1 MKQRGYHL
9 INRFC
14 QDPFQ
19 GAIVKKRV
27 PRKKI
32 RHRNMGNAMD
42 QNSAGI
48 VGRIGLIIGTM
59 LSVLVLT
66 TAGAFAVTE
75 TFDTPGTTTWTV
87 PAGVTIITVEAWGGG
102 GAGGGS
108 TTAGGGTN
116 NARGGAGGGGG
127 AYASSTLTVTPGE
140 SLTIVVAGP
149 ASGVNGATG
158 NSGGPSFAGPDANST
173 NALVL
178 AAGGSGGSGNTSGG
192 TPAGGAGGTVAA
204 SVGTTRE
211 AGEDGGSGA
220 TGNRIDS
227 GAGGAGAQG
236 GAGGAAITSG
246 TSSGNAGTEPGG
258 GGGGARTQ
266 RNDDSQPGGN
276 GARGEVQIT
285 YLAAPPDPL
294 SDPICA
300 VPGKDGDVSD
310 SGVLNSYF
318 EPNDGTYGPSSWTIG
333 LSNRRGATEDL
344 KPGDLALVIQMQC
357 ADIDTTNTADYGGD
371 DGTGRGYSDP
381 AGSCLAG
388 QYEYVVAGPDTDNA
402 SLDLSVSPLVE
413 TYIQESGTT
422 ANRLTFQVIRVP
434 QYNTITL
441 TGDVTASY
449 WDGNTGGVVVMDVVD
464 ELDWGGN
471 TIDVLGRGFR
481 GAGAV
486 QWTGTEDT
494 TDPPDY
500 RDASNP
506 LIHSHK
512 GEGIAGTPRY
522 VNDYNQVT
530 GVWERVDLGG
540 TWGGYT
546 NGDMARGAPGNA
558 GGGGDNRN
566 GTRDNGGGGG
576 GGNGGTGGYGGYGWK
591 SGGWGG
597 VFGSS
602 DFDLRGIGGAAF
614 ASPAPNRLVMGGG
627 GGAGGTN
634 NDGNTDPRSKGG
646 AGGGIVI
653 VRAGDMTG
661 TGTVDARGADGET
674 MPINDA
680 GGGGG
685 AGGSVV
691 LMAYDGDLGTVMVNV
706 TGGDG
711 GDSALTGSNVAHGGG
726 GGGAG
731 GVVIRSGTAT
741 VNLSGGANGITSTDG
756 DPVLGVAHGATSG
769 GAGSDTVTS
778 DSDFLVL
785 PGALCSPT
793 AVVMGRVDLTAVYV
807 SEFLDGI
814 GAYESGQKDLL
825 AILQTWDPVAANGL
839 SNAGSREIL
848 QALNTYLD
856 PDGDNTVVV
865 FRWETLEE
873 RGTIGF
879 FAERLQSGVWV
890 RINQEMLPGLIAAPM
905 GAQYWLADPGALPDD
920 NYQYRLIEVEARG
933 TTREYGP
940 FDLTVENALK

>member
-1 MKQRGYHL
+1 MNRVARVCNCRQRAYS
-9 INRFC
+9 R
-14 QDPFQ
+14 
-19 GAIVKKRV
+19 KRV
-27 PRKKI
+27 
-32 RHRNMGNAMD
+32 
-42 QNSAGI
+42 AGI
-48 VGRIGLIIGTM
+48 VGRIGLIIGAVAAM
-59 LSVLVLT
+59 LFLT
-66 TAGAFAVTE
+66 TTGVFAVTE

-108 TTAGGGTN
+108 TNAGFLTGRGGG
-116 NARGGAGGGGG
+116 GGGGG
-127 AYASSTLTVTPGE
+127 AYASSTLTVTPGNT
-140 SLTIVVAGP
+140 LTIVVAGT
-149 ASGVNGATG
+149 ASGV
-158 NSGGPSFAGPDANST
+158 SGGTGSPGDPSFAGPDTTPA

-178 AAGGSGGSGNTSGG
+178 AAGGSGGTGNTAGG

-211 AGEDGGSGA
+211 AGEDGGNGD
-220 TGNRIDS
+220 TGFGIDS

-236 GAGGAAITSG
+236 GAGGAAITGG
-246 TSSGNAGTEPGG
+246 TSNGNPGTAPGG
-258 GGGGARTQ
+258 GGGGARTSGD
-266 RNDDSQPGGN
+266 NGSQTGGD
-276 GARGEVQIT
+276 GARGELQIT
-285 YLAAPPDPL
+285 YPDPPP
-294 SDPICA
+294 DPICA

-310 SGVLNSYF
+310 SGVLNTYF
-318 EPNDGTYGPSSWTIG
+318 EPSVGTYGPSSSTID
-333 LSNRRGATEDL
+333 LDDRRGANEDL
-344 KPGDLALVIQMQC
+344 EPGDLALVIQMQC
-357 ADIDTTNTADYGGD
+357 ADIDTTNTAAYGGD

-388 QYEYVVAGPDTDNA
+388 QYEYVVAGPDTDNT

-413 TYIQESGTT
+413 TYIQEAGTT
-422 ANRLTFQVIRVP
+422 ANRRTFQVIRVP

-449 WDGNTGGVVVMDVVD
+449 WDGNTGGVVVMDVLD
-464 ELDWGGN
+464 ELDWDGN
-471 TIDVLGRGFR
+471 TIDVFGRGFR

-486 QWTGTEDT
+486 EWTGTEDT
-494 TDPPDY
+494 TNPPDY

-522 VNDYNQVT
+522 VHNQADGT
-530 GVWERVDLGG
+530 RVDLGG

-634 NDGNTDPRSKGG
+634 NDGNTNPRAKGG

-661 TGTVDARGADGET
+661 TGTVDAQGADGET

-685 AGGSVV
+685 GGGSVV
-691 LMAYDGDLGTVMVNV
+691 LMAYEGDLGTVTVNV

-731 GVVIRSGTAT
+731 GVVFRSGTAT
-741 VNLSGGANGITSTDG
+741 VNLSGGANGITSTSDS
-756 DPVLGVAHGATSG
+756 PVGGAAHGATSG

-778 DSDFLVL
+778 DSDFLVF

-807 SEFLDGI
+807 SDFLDGI

-825 AILQTWDPVAANGL
+825 AILQIWDPVAANGL
-839 SNAGSREIL
+839 SDAGSREIL
-848 QALNTYLD
+848 QALNNYLD

-905 GAQYWLADPGALPDD
+905 GAQYWLADPGARAGDD
-920 NYQYRLIEVEARG
+920 YQYRLIEVEARG

-940 FDLTVENALK
+940 FDLKVVTSTH

>member
-1 MKQRGYHL
+1 MNQIVYRL
-9 INRFC
+9 IDHFYR
-14 QDPFQ
+14 DPFQ
-19 GAIVKKRV
+19 DALMKRFI
-27 PRKKI
+27 PWKNLWCRDI
-32 RHRNMGNAMD
+32 ANAME
-42 QNSAGI
+42 QNPAGI

-59 LSVLVLT
+59 LSMLVLT

-87 PAGVTIITVEAWGGG
+87 PAGVTSITVEAWGGG

-108 TTAGGGTN
+108 TNTGGFTG
-116 NARGGAGGGGG
+116 RGGAGGGGG
-127 AYASSTLTVTPGE
+127 AFASSTLTVTPGNT
-140 SLTIVVAGP
+140 LTIVVAGT

-178 AAGGSGGSGNTSGG
+178 AAGGSGGIGNTAGG

-211 AGEDGGSGA
+211 AGEDGGNGDTGA
-220 TGNRIDS
+220 GIES

-246 TSSGNAGTEPGG
+246 TSNGNSGTAPGG
-258 GGGGARTQ
+258 GGGGARTS
-266 RNDDSQPGGN
+266 RNQGNRTGGD
-276 GARGEVQIT
+276 GARGEVRIT
-285 YLAAPPDPL
+285 YSEAPPDPL

-318 EPNDGTYGPSSWTIG
+318 QPNDGTYGPSSWTIG
-333 LSNRRGATEDL
+333 LDNRRGANEDL
-344 KPGDLALVIQMQC
+344 EPGDLALVIQMQC
-357 ADIDTTNTADYGGD
+357 AEIDTTNTAAYGGD

-381 AGSCLAG
+381 DGSCLAG
-388 QYEYVVAGPDTDNA
+388 QYEYVVAGPDTDNTR
-402 SLDLSVSPLVE
+402 LDLSVSPLVE

-422 ANRLTFQVIRVP
+422 PDRCTFQVIRVP
-434 QYNTITL
+434 QYNNITL

-464 ELDWGGN
+464 ELDWDGN
-471 TIDVLGRGFR
+471 TIDVFGHGFR

-486 QWTGTEDT
+486 EWTGTADT
-494 TDPPDY
+494 NDPPDY
-500 RDASNP
+500 RDNSNP
-506 LIHSHK
+506 LKHSHK

-522 VNDYNQVT
+522 VHNQDT
-530 GVWERVDLGG
+530 GNRVDLGS

-546 NGDMARGAPGNA
+546 DGDTARGAPGNA

-614 ASPAPNRLVMGGG
+614 ASPAPNRVVMGGG

-634 NDGNTDPRSKGG
+634 NDGNANPRAKGG

-661 TGTVDARGADGET
+661 IGTVDAGGADGET

-691 LMAYDGDLGTVMVNV
+691 LMAYTGDLGTVTVNV
-706 TGGDG
+706 KGGAG
-711 GDSALTGSNVAHGGG
+711 GDSALTGSNPAHGGG

-741 VNLSGGANGITSTDG
+741 VNLSGGANGITSTSDN
-756 DPVLGVAHGATSG
+756 PVGGAAHGATSG
-769 GAGSDTVTS
+769 GPGSDTVTS

-785 PGALCSPT
+785 PGALCQPT
-793 AVVMGRVDLTAVYV
+793 AVVMGRVDLAAVDV
-807 SEFLDGI
+807 TDFLDGI
-814 GAYESGQKDLL
+814 GANESAQEDLL
-825 AILQTWDPVAANGL
+825 AIFRAWDPVAAGGL
-839 SNAGSREIL
+839 SNAGSIEIL

-856 PDGDNTVVV
+856 PDGDNTVIV

-879 FAERLQSGVWV
+879 FAERLQDGVWV
-890 RINQEMLPGLIAAPM
+890 RINHEMLPGIIAAPM